1 MNNEIGLFL
10 DYLGNV
16 RNYSEHTL
24 KNYSADLKKFEIF
37 RSQKGFKSWSDLTQ
51 HDVRDFISGI
61 RRNGTSPR
69 SLARLLSSLRSF
81 YKFLNNESL
90 VSLFSNASGLNN
102 QDLLLIKRA
111 LIGIG
116 R

>member
-1 MNNEIGLFL
+1 MYKITENDGFPEKE
-10 DYLGNV
+10 DKYLV
-16 RNYSEHTL
+16 E
-24 KNYSADLKKFEIF
+24 LKKFEIF

-81 YKFLNNESL
+81 YKFLNNYQMQLSQEL
-90 VSLFSNASGLNN
+90 
-102 QDLLLIKRA
+102 
-111 LIGIG
+111 
-116 R
+116 